1 MIGLMPFLA
10 PLYAIIIAIVAYF
23 GIKVFVGR
31 RKKQIQKAIGEGMC
45 AVCGARII
53 QNKCPNCDTP
63 KTG

>member
-53 QNKCPNCDTP
+53 QNKCPNCDIP